1 MNEIEAW
8 VAATNVPEQT
18 AFRRVVHIVLHAIA
32 SHHELRPQMVMKGGI
47 LAAVLYHTG
56 RFTRDIDFSSPKHY
70 REFQAGQDTFVRNLA
85 DAIALAG
92 EELPYGLACRIQRQE
107 LRPGVEGNFQT
118 LHIRV
123 GYAQKS
129 NASAMKRLA
138 AGASAQVIDIDYSF
152 NELVGDIS
160 TIDLGGNEP
169 LEAYGQLTLMAEKF
183 RALLQ
188 QADIAG
194 GRARGSN
201 RGQDIFDIHTLLINY
216 PLSIH
221 QQDHMLQL
229 LIEKSASRH
238 LDVSRNLMQRPEI
251 RERCRDRYEALQNEI
266 EGELIPF
273 DQAFDAVKAFYE
285 QLPWPKHRQ

>member
-8 VAATNVPEQT
+8 VAATKIPEQAT
-18 AFRRVVHIVLHAIA
+18 FRRVVHIVLHAIA
-32 SHHELRPQMVMKGGI
+32 SHHDLRPQMVMKGGI

-70 REFQAGQDTFVRNLA
+70 REFQEGQESFVRNLG
-85 DAIALAG
+85 DAIAIAA
-92 EELPYGLACRIQRQE
+92 EELSYGLACRIQRSE

-123 GYAQKS
+123 GYAAKS
-129 NASAMKRLA
+129 NVGAMKRLA
-138 AGASAQVIDIDYSF
+138 ARVSAQIVDIDYSF

-160 TIDLGGNEP
+160 TIDLGGHEP

-188 QADIAG
+188 QADVPG

-201 RGQDIFDIHTLLINY
+201 RGQDIFDIHTLLVRY

-229 LIEKSASRH
+229 LIEKSASRN
-238 LDVSRNLMQRPEI
+238 LEVSRDLIRRPEI
-251 RERCRDRYEALQNEI
+251 RERCRDRYEALQDEI
-266 EGELIPF
+266 EGDLPPF
-273 DQAFDAVKAFYE
+273 DQSFDTVAAFYE